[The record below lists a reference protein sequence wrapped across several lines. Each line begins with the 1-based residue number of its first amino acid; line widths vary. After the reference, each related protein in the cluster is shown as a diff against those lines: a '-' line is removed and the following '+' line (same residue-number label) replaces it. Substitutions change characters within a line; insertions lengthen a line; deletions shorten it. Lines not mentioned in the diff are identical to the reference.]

1 MDPLG
6 TNVGKTTVTRD
17 AHCDTSKNVPK
28 HWLKCF
34 TTSRGSRP
42 GSPLADLAY
51 NILMSAL
58 LKDLEAE
65 LRAVPSV
72 ANTLMDTPP
81 VIVWVDDLAL
91 PIPCLLASELDNT
104 VQDSLLRVQ
113 LVFKKF
119 GLQLNFNPGKTEA
132 NLHYCGSGAPDLR
145 RQRFVE
151 GHGILP
157 ISHHEDLRI
166 VSQFSHL
173 GIVLAQNCN
182 MGRDIQHRLGKAA
195 SAYRSMSR

>member
-1 MDPLG
+1 M
-6 TNVGKTTVTRD
+6 
-17 AHCDTSKNVPK
+17 
-28 HWLKCF
+28 
-34 TTSRGSRP
+34 
-42 GSPLADLAY
+42 
-51 NILMSAL
+51 
-58 LKDLEAE
+58 
-65 LRAVPSV
+65 
-72 ANTLMDTPP
+72 
-81 VIVWVDDLAL
+81 IVWVDDLAL

-182 MGRDIQHRLGKAA
+182 MDRDIQHRLGKAA
-195 SAYRSMSR
+195 SAYRSMSRQLFHNRKLAIEAIGNEKIIPGRSIFSPSPRKNHHFFGWSVDHSQENGW